1 MEENPQLTIIFHK
14 VDDKLIN
21 HIHLIFK
28 IAIYKNRSKNIC
40 SATYVINKI
49 FPIKKTE
56 QNITHLNQFATE
68 KN

>member
-1 MEENPQLTIIFHK
+1 MNKSLGARQGFHE

-28 IAIYKNRSKNIC
+28 IAIYKNRNKNIC

-49 FPIKKTE
+49 IQIKKSNKTLL
-56 QNITHLNQFATE
+56 T
-68 KN
+68 